1 MMSSSSSASEN
12 RKGQPAASKVQPTDE
27 QRQEI
32 REVFDLFDVDNSG
45 TIDAEEL
52 QEAMRSLGFEARPEE
67 IKQMIEE
74 IDGNQN
80 GSIEFE
86 EFLQM
91 MTGKIGESASTKE
104 ISKIFDQYFKDP
116 KTGTVTYQNLKT
128 VVLQLGLKITDE
140 ELWEMIAEADYDG
153 DRQLNREEFINIVKQ
168 TDLF

>member
-1 MMSSSSSASEN
+1 MSSSTSVSARLNGKSASI
-12 RKGQPAASKVQPTDE
+12 KVLPTDE

-32 REVFDLFDVDNSG
+32 REIFDLFDVDNSG

-52 QEAMRSLGFEARPEE
+52 QQAMRSLGFESRT
-67 IKQMIEE
+67 EE
-74 IDGNQN
+74 IDQMIREIDANDS

-91 MTGKIGESASTKE
+91 MTGKIGERASTEE
-104 ISKIFDQYFKDP
+104 ISKLFDQFFKDP
-116 KTGTVTYQNLKT
+116 KTGTVTYQYLKT
-128 VVLQLGLKITDE
+128 AVLQLGLKITDE

-153 DRQLNREEFINIVKQ
+153 DRQLNREEFVNIVKQ